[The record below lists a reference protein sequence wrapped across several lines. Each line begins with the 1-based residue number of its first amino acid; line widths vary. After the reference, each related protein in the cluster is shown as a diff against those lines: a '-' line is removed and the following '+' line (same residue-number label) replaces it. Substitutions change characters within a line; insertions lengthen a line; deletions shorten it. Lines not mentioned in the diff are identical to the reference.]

1 MGREG
6 EREEGT
12 WTQGKIKQVTFIM
25 TTIIGLLSSRTDVCN
40 PKKHRFSLENP
51 LPVRID
57 WSTRRVV
64 DFMEVILMSA
74 GTLSP
79 TVGWEKKKRESVSL
93 SDL

>member
-1 MGREG
+1 MGGGGGMEGGRERK
-6 EREEGT
+6 EHELRAKEDKSSSSQPPQ
-12 WTQGKIKQVTFIM
+12 WDFAIKDRCFPEN
-25 TTIIGLLSSRTDVCN
+25 RC
-40 PKKHRFSLENP
+40 FSLRNS

-79 TVGWEKKKRESVSL
+79 TVG
-93 SDL
+93 

>member
-1 MGREG
+1 MELTSHGEG
-6 EREEGT
+6 ERERKRNMDPGQNKT
-12 WTQGKIKQVTFIM
+12 GHLHHDHHKKT
-25 TTIIGLLSSRTDVCN
+25 LSSRTDVCN

-79 TVGWEKKKRESVSL
+79 TAGWEKKKRV
-93 SDL
+93 